1 MERMFS
7 RADLRKLLVP
17 LMVEQALAMTIGMA
31 DTVMVASCSEA
42 AVSGVS
48 LIDSVNAVFLWLFP
62 ALATGGGVVLAQ
74 YIGRGEEE
82 NARRSVGQLTLL
94 LVGFSMMISVLFML
108 FRDELLVLLF
118 GQIEPQV
125 MAYARTYFTVSII
138 SYPFLALYNV
148 GASVFRA
155 VGNSKLSMTVST
167 AANALNLIGNAI
179 LIYGVGLGVLGAGLA
194 TLASRIL
201 GAVIM
206 LYKLLRPDCK
216 VGMRSFGDLRFQKEM
231 FGRILRIGIPSGL
244 ESAAFNIGKLLV
256 ASLVST
262 LVTAA
267 ITANAVMNTLQ
278 SIILIP
284 TSAIHLAAV
293 PIVGQ
298 CLGAGKAEDAK
309 YYTKWLVGLAYICL
323 FITAGGTLLFADPI
337 LSLFKLTPETTAVA
351 LRLLHCGD
359 AVPAG
364 LYHYPLPAGGG
375 RCAVLPDWRDDRH
388 VAGTHPVQPPVCFLR
403 VGHYGRV
410 GGHCGGL
417 VHTHCLLSAAVPER
431 PVAEEKSDITIEKT
445 LTVRWGLSFDIIR
458 GLFSRL
464 CCSIFQIS
472 SG

>member
-1 MERMFS
+1 MAQSQKVSFNPGYKKPSFFKLVAQNKTLLLMCLPAVVFFFIFS
-7 RADLRKLLVP
+7 YMPMPGAYIAFTNFQYNKG
-17 LMVEQALAMTIGMA
+17 IW
-31 DTVMVASCSEA
+31 ASPF
-42 AVSGVS
+42 VG
-48 LIDSVNAVFLWLFP
+48 LQNFKFLF
-62 ALATGGGVVLAQ
+62 T
-74 YIGRGEEE
+74 
-82 NARRSVGQLTLL
+82 SGQLTLL
-94 LVGFSMMISVLFML
+94 LVGFSLMISVLFML

-179 LIYGVGLGVLGAGLA
+179 LIYGFGLEVLGAGLA

-206 LYKLLRPDCK
+206 LYKLLRPDCR
-216 VGMRSFGDLRFQKEM
+216 VGMRSFGDLRFQREM

-351 LRLLHCGD
+351 LRLLRFYFCI
-359 AVPAG
+359 VVT
-364 LYHYPLPAGGG
+364 LYPLAFTITPCLRAAGDVRFCLIGAMTGMWLG
-375 RCAVLPDWRDDRH
+375 RILCSHLFVSFGWGIMGVWVAIVADWLIRIAFYLPRY
-388 VAGTHPVQPPVCFLR
+388 LS
-403 VGHYGRV
+403 GRWLKKKV
-410 GGHCGGL
+410 
-417 VHTHCLLSAAVPER
+417 
-431 PVAEEKSDITIEKT
+431 I
-445 LTVRWGLSFDIIR
+445 
-458 GLFSRL
+458 
-464 CCSIFQIS
+464 
-472 SG
+472 

>member
-1 MERMFS
+1 M
-7 RADLRKLLVP
+7 
-17 LMVEQALAMTIGMA
+17 
-31 DTVMVASCSEA
+31 
-42 AVSGVS
+42 
-48 LIDSVNAVFLWLFP
+48 
-62 ALATGGGVVLAQ
+62 
-74 YIGRGEEE
+74 
-82 NARRSVGQLTLL
+82 GQLTLL
-94 LVGFSMMISVLFML
+94 LVGFSLMISVLFML

-179 LIYGVGLGVLGAGLA
+179 LIYGFGLEVLGAGLA

-206 LYKLLRPDCK
+206 LYKLLRPDCR

-323 FITAGGTLLFADPI
+323 FITAGGTLLFAGPI

-351 LRLLHCGD
+351 LQLLRFYFCI
-359 AVPAG
+359 VVT
-364 LYHYPLPAGGG
+364 LYPLAFTITPCLRAAGDVRFCLIGAMTGMWLG
-375 RCAVLPDWRDDRH
+375 RILCSHLFVSFGWGIMGVWVAIVADWLIRIAFYLPRY
-388 VAGTHPVQPPVCFLR
+388 LS
-403 VGHYGRV
+403 GRWLKKKV
-410 GGHCGGL
+410 
-417 VHTHCLLSAAVPER
+417 
-431 PVAEEKSDITIEKT
+431 I
-445 LTVRWGLSFDIIR
+445 
-458 GLFSRL
+458 
-464 CCSIFQIS
+464 
-472 SG
+472 

>member
-94 LVGFSMMISVLFML
+94 LVGFSLMISVLFML

-155 VGNSKLSMTVST
+155 VGYSKLSMAVST

-179 LIYGVGLGVLGAGLA
+179 LIYGFGLEVLGAGLA

-216 VGMRSFGDLRFQKEM
+216 VGMHSFGDLRFQKEM

-351 LRLLHCGD
+351 LRLLRFYFCI
-359 AVPAG
+359 VVT
-364 LYHYPLPAGGG
+364 LYPLAFTITPCLRAAGDVRFCLIGAMTGMWLG
-375 RCAVLPDWRDDRH
+375 RILCSHLFVSFGWGIMGVWVAIVADWFIRIAFYLPRY
-388 VAGTHPVQPPVCFLR
+388 LS
-403 VGHYGRV
+403 GRWLKKKV
-410 GGHCGGL
+410 
-417 VHTHCLLSAAVPER
+417 
-431 PVAEEKSDITIEKT
+431 I
-445 LTVRWGLSFDIIR
+445 
-458 GLFSRL
+458 
-464 CCSIFQIS
+464 
-472 SG
+472 

>member
-74 YIGRGEEE
+74 YIGRGEEG

-179 LIYGVGLGVLGAGLA
+179 LIYGFGLEVLGAGLA

-201 GAVIM
+201 GAVTS
-206 LYKLLRPDCK
+206 
-216 VGMRSFGDLRFQKEM
+216 MRTIRSARRAMSSLWVIITTVCRNSALV
-231 FGRILRIGIPSGL
+231 RLISPS
-244 ESAAFNIGKLLV
+244 
-256 ASLVST
+256 
-262 LVTAA
+262 
-267 ITANAVMNTLQ
+267 
-278 SIILIP
+278 
-284 TSAIHLAAV
+284 TSALV
-293 PIVGQ
+293 LLSRLPVGSS
-298 CLGAGKAEDAK
+298 AS
-309 YYTKWLVGLAYICL
+309 TI
-323 FITAGGTLLFADPI
+323 
-337 LSLFKLTPETTAVA
+337 
-351 LRLLHCGD
+351 
-359 AVPAG
+359 AG
-364 LYHYPLPAGGG
+364 LVIKARAIAT
-375 RCAVLPDWRDDRH
+375 RCCCP
-388 VAGTHPVQPPVCFLR
+388 
-403 VGHYGRV
+403 
-410 GGHCGGL
+410 
-417 VHTHCLLSAAVPER
+417 PER
-431 PVAEEKSDITIEKT
+431 LFGMFFS
-445 LTVRWGLSFDIIR
+445 LSSSP
-458 GLFSRL
+458 SR
-464 CCSIFQIS
+464 
-472 SG
+472 

>member
-74 YIGRGEEE
+74 YIGRGEEG

-179 LIYGVGLGVLGAGLA
+179 LIYGFGLEVLGAGLA

-206 LYKLLRPDCK
+206 SCCGRTARWGCVPLATCGFKRRCSDGSCVSASPAGWRARP
-216 VGMRSFGDLRFQKEM
+216 LT
-231 FGRILRIGIPSGL
+231 
-244 ESAAFNIGKLLV
+244 
-256 ASLVST
+256 LVSCWWQ
-262 LVTAA
+262 AWF
-267 ITANAVMNTLQ
+267 
-278 SIILIP
+278 P
-284 TSAIHLAAV
+284 
-293 PIVGQ
+293 
-298 CLGAGKAEDAK
+298 
-309 YYTKWLVGLAYICL
+309 
-323 FITAGGTLLFADPI
+323 
-337 LSLFKLTPETTAVA
+337 
-351 LRLLHCGD
+351 
-359 AVPAG
+359 
-364 LYHYPLPAGGG
+364 
-375 RCAVLPDWRDDRH
+375 
-388 VAGTHPVQPPVCFLR
+388 
-403 VGHYGRV
+403 
-410 GGHCGGL
+410 
-417 VHTHCLLSAAVPER
+417 
-431 PVAEEKSDITIEKT
+431 
-445 LTVRWGLSFDIIR
+445 RW
-458 GLFSRL
+458 
-464 CCSIFQIS
+464 
-472 SG
+472 